1 MEQSKIRNLAIIAH
15 VDHGKTT
22 LVDAMLKGGGIFHQR
37 QVVADRVMDRGDL
50 ERERGITIMSKN
62 TSIIYNGYKLNIVD
76 TPGHADF
83 GSEVE
88 RICQMVDGVLLLVD
102 AFEGPMPQTRFV
114 LRKALAAKLVPIVVI
129 NKIDRPNARPQQVL
143 DQVLDLFIDLGADE
157 AQLEFPVLYAEARSG
172 KAMLDLAA
180 PKDNLD
186 DLFATIIEKIPAP
199 KGDPTA
205 PLQLGVAMLEYDS
218 YVGRQ
223 AIGRI
228 SNGELKLRD
237 EVAVLL
243 PDGTSKKGKIATLSN
258 YQGLNKEPI
267 EQAQTGEIVVV
278 TGLEDVPVGATI
290 ADPLEPH
297 SLSFAQIDQP
307 TISMVFSASKSPFAG
322 REGQFVTSRNLK
334 ERLERELEDNMGLKV
349 EPTESP
355 DAFVVSGRGELHLSI
370 LIETMRREGY
380 EFEAGRPQVITQ
392 EVDGVLSEPFEELV
406 VDVPSEYSGHVMELM
421 GPRQSQL
428 NKMDPRADG
437 HTILEFFVP
446 TRGLFGLRA
455 ELLTSTRGQGIMYH
469 AFHHWGPLAG
479 EINNRLRG
487 SLVAFETSSTTSY
500 ALENAQQRG
509 ELFLGPG
516 VEVYRGMVVGEHA
529 RPGDLLINVCKRKQM
544 SNMRSST
551 SEISVKLVPPKA
563 MSLEQF
569 LEFLAEDE
577 LLEITPKS
585 LRVRK
590 RELP

>member
-22 LVDAMLKGGGIFHQR
+22 LVDGMLKQGGIFHQR
-37 QVVADRVMDRGDL
+37 QQVAERVMDKGDL

-114 LRKALAAKLVPIVVI
+114 LRKALAADLVPIVVI
-129 NKIDRPNARPQQVL
+129 NKIDRPNARPSQVL
-143 DQVLDLFIDLGADE
+143 DQVLDLFIDLGASE
-157 AQLEFPVLYAEARSG
+157 EQLEFPVVYAEARSG
-172 KAMLDLAA
+172 KAMLHLNK

-186 DLFATIIEKIPAP
+186 ELFQTILEQIPAP
-199 KGDPTA
+199 AGDPEA
-205 PLQLGVAMLEYDS
+205 PLQMAVAMLEYDS

-228 SNGELKLRD
+228 RNGRLSERD
-237 EVAVLL
+237 EVLVMQ
-243 PDGTSKKGKIATLSN
+243 PDGTSKKGRIATLSN
-258 YQGLNKEPI
+258 YQGLAKEPI
-267 EQAQTGEIVVV
+267 SQAEAGEIVVV
-278 TGLEDVPVGATI
+278 SGLEDVPVGATL
-290 ADPLEPH
+290 ADPEHPQALP
-297 SLSFAQIDQP
+297 FAQIDQP

-334 ERLERELEDNMGLKV
+334 ERLERELEDNVGLRV
-349 EPTESP
+349 EPTDSP

-380 EFEAGRPQVITQ
+380 EVEVSRPQVILQ
-392 EVDGVLSEPFEELV
+392 EVDGVLSEPYEELV
-406 VDVPSEYSGHVMELM
+406 VDVPSEYAGHVMELL

-455 ELLTSTRGQGIMYH
+455 DLLTSTRGQGIMYH
-469 AFHHWGPLAG
+469 AFHHWGPVAG
-479 EINNRLRG
+479 EINTRLRG
-487 SLVAFETSSTTSY
+487 SLVAFETSTTTSY

-509 ELFLGPG
+509 ELFVGPG
-516 VEVYRGMVVGEHA
+516 VEVYRGMVVGENA

>member
-22 LVDAMLKGGGIFHQR
+22 LVDAMLKQGGIFHQR
-37 QVVADRVMDRGDL
+37 QVVEERVMDRGDL

-62 TSIIYNGYKLNIVD
+62 TSIHYRGYKLNIVD

-114 LRKALAAKLVPIVVI
+114 LRKALAAELIPIVVI
-129 NKIDRPNARPQQVL
+129 NKIDRPQARPAQVL
-143 DQVLDLFIDLGADE
+143 DQVLDLFIDLGATE
-157 AQLEFPVLYAEARSG
+157 EQLDFPVIYAEARSG
-172 KAMLDLAA
+172 TATVDLNE
-180 PKDNLD
+180 PKEDLE
-186 DLFATIIEKIPAP
+186 DLFQTILARIPAP
-199 KGDPTA
+199 EGDPAA
-205 PLQLGVAMLEYDS
+205 PLQMAVAMLEYDP
-218 YVGRQ
+218 YLGRQ

-228 SNGELKLRD
+228 RNGTIHERD
-237 EVAVLL
+237 QVAILL
-243 PDGTSKKGKIATLSN
+243 PDGGSETGKIATLSN
-258 YQGLNKEPI
+258 YQGLNKELVV
-267 EQAQTGEIVVV
+267 QASAGEIVVV
-278 TGLEDVPVGATI
+278 SGLPNVPVGATL
-290 ADPLEPH
+290 ADPEHPEP
-297 SLSFAQIDQP
+297 LPFVQIDQP
-307 TISMVFSASKSPFAG
+307 TISMIFSANKSPFAG
-322 REGQFVTSRNLK
+322 REGQYVTSRNLK
-334 ERLERELEDNMGLKV
+334 ERLERELEDNVGLKV
-349 EPTESP
+349 EPTDSP

-380 EFEAGRPQVITQ
+380 ELEVSRPQVIMQ
-392 EVDGVLSEPFEELV
+392 ELDGVRSEPYEELV
-406 VDVPSEYSGHVMELM
+406 VDVPSEYSGHVMELL

-428 NKMDPRADG
+428 NKMEPRADG
-437 HTILEFFVP
+437 HTVLEFFVP

-455 ELLTSTRGQGIMYH
+455 ELLSSTRGLGIMYH
-469 AFHHWGPLAG
+469 AFHHWGKVAG
-479 EINNRLRG
+479 EINTRLRG
-487 SLVAFETSSTTSY
+487 SLVAFETNTTTGY

-509 ELFLGPG
+509 ELFVGPG
-516 VEVYRGMVVGEHA
+516 VEVYRGMVVGENS

-551 SEISVKLVPPKA
+551 SEISIKLVPPRA
-563 MSLEQF
+563 MSLEQY

-577 LLEITPKS
+577 LLEITPDS